1 MIAENPD
8 EKSYMMIEIER
19 QEKEDLKRE
28 ARQKA
33 AAGKLEEA
41 EALPL
46 DINTQAVFTR
56 EQLMIVLKRKQ

>member
-1 MIAENPD
+1 MIAENPE
-8 EKSYMMIEIER
+8 EKSYMMVEIER

-33 AAGKLEEA
+33 AVNKLEEA

-46 DINTQAVFTR
+46 DINT
-56 EQLMIVLKRKQ
+56 